1 MEDNTDIALREYLQ
15 IQINDF
21 KDWVKS
27 IFEER
32 DKKYDQRF
40 RGIEE
45 ATQKKAE
52 SLEKRFEGVNEFR
65 GAMNDAAS
73 KYITRSEAMAMIV
86 AISTVIAAI
95 VGIAEFFL
103 NLYFHK

>member
-1 MEDNTDIALREYLQ
+1 
-15 IQINDF
+15 
-21 KDWVKS
+21 
-27 IFEER
+27 
-32 DKKYDQRF
+32 
-40 RGIEE
+40 
-45 ATQKKAE
+45 
-52 SLEKRFEGVNEFR
+52 
-65 GAMNDAAS
+65 MNDAAS